1 MNDIS
6 SKQLSWEVFWWTNTN
21 LIPVRRSSGRPVLL
35 KTEES
40 CSPTDPVGMPAGVKF
55 MKIVVRES
63 LRLRSDKNI
72 LVVPAS
78 SSALIPDDATF
89 DHILSGKYGH
99 VSAESP
105 IRILIVGDW
114 TMTGENWAVSFK
126 EWLRRIWR
134 ARSIPPL
141 PTAIV
146 TCSTDCAWARV
157 PVWVDR
163 DCSAALEELV
173 EYFPVLPQEEPR
185 TVSYQME
192 DTLSGGVERR
202 CSQSV
207 DPTPAYGVVEGPST
221 SRSASINLRS
231 RGSELSCRFLA
242 PPSGL

>member
-1 MNDIS
+1 
-6 SKQLSWEVFWWTNTN
+6 
-21 LIPVRRSSGRPVLL
+21 
-35 KTEES
+35 
-40 CSPTDPVGMPAGVKF
+40 MPAGVKY

-89 DHILSGKYGH
+89 DDILSGKYGH
-99 VSAESP
+99 VSVESP

-114 TMTGENWAVSFK
+114 TMTGEDWTVSFK

-141 PTAIV
+141 PPAIV
-146 TCSTDCAWARV
+146 TCSADCAWARV

-173 EYFPVLPQEEPR
+173 EYFPLLPQEEPR
-185 TVSYQME
+185 TVSSQMD
-192 DTLSGGVERR
+192 DTLSGGVVRR

-207 DPTPAYGVVEGPST
+207 DPPPAYGTLERPLTCS
-221 SRSASINLRS
+221 SASTNLRS
-231 RGSELSCRFLA
+231 RGSELTYRFLV

>member
-1 MNDIS
+1 M
-6 SKQLSWEVFWWTNTN
+6 L
-21 LIPVRRSSGRPVLL
+21 
-35 KTEES
+35 
-40 CSPTDPVGMPAGVKF
+40 AGVKF

-89 DHILSGKYGH
+89 DDILSGKYGH
-99 VSAESP
+99 VSSESP

-141 PTAIV
+141 PTAIM

-173 EYFPVLPQEEPR
+173 EYFPFLPQEEPKI
-185 TVSYQME
+185 VSCQME

-207 DPTPAYGVVEGPST
+207 DPPPAYGALERPLTSSPAST
-221 SRSASINLRS
+221 NLRS
-231 RGSELSCRFLA
+231 RGSKLTYRFWF